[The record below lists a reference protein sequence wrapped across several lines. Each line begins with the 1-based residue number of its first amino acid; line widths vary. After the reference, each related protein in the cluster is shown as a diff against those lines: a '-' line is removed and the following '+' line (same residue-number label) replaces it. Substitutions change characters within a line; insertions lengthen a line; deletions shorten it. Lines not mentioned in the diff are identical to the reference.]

1 MGIPAV
7 TDSNNNGVDD
17 ATEIAAVEDLVA
29 AAEAAYTAADQA
41 LADAIADNAVTQ
53 AEVDA
58 LTQDLADAIAAKDA
72 AQAAVDGI
80 ATDFPTEAGAFQD
93 RIDALTDI
101 EIPAVTDRD
110 RKSVEE
116 GKGIEAGG
124 DLVAAAEAAYTAA
137 DRALADAIADDSGTE
152 VGVDALTQ
160 DLADA
165 IAAKD
170 AAQAAVDGIATDF
183 PTEAGAFQDRIDALT
198 DIEIPAVTDS
208 NNNGDDDATE
218 IEDGREY

>member
-53 AEVDA
+53 AEVDG
-58 LTQDLADAIAAKDA
+58 LTQDLAAAIAAKDA
-72 AQAAVDGI
+72 AEAAVDGI

-93 RIDALTDI
+93 RTDDLSDISLHDALPIYNNGVDDAT
-101 EIPAVTDRD
+101 EIAAV
-110 RKSVEE
+110 E
-116 GKGIEAGG
+116 

-137 DRALADAIADDSGTE
+137 DQALADAIADN
-152 VGVDALTQ
+152 
-160 DLADA
+160 
-165 IAAKD
+165 
-170 AAQAAVDGIATDF
+170 
-183 PTEAGAFQDRIDALT
+183 
-198 DIEIPAVTDS
+198 AVTQ
-208 NNNGDDDATE
+208 AE
-218 IEDGREY
+218 

>member
-1 MGIPAV
+1 ASRARAGSTVSPYATVFRSPTEAGAFQDRIDALTDIEIPAV

-101 EIPAVTDRD
+101 EIPAVTDSNNNGVD
-110 RKSVEE
+110 DATEIAAVE
-116 GKGIEAGG
+116 

-137 DRALADAIADDSGTE
+137 DQALADAIADNAVTQAE
-152 VGVDALTQ
+152 VDALT
-160 DLADA
+160 
-165 IAAKD
+165 
-170 AAQAAVDGIATDF
+170 
-183 PTEAGAFQDRIDALT
+183 
-198 DIEIPAVTDS
+198 
-208 NNNGDDDATE
+208 
-218 IEDGREY
+218 